1 MSENLSPL
9 DVANRYLD
17 AYNAFDLDTL
27 FSFLDENVYLIHHN
41 RGFVTEGKAATSD
54 LYRGTPDLIPDRQLG
69 ERSIAAV
76 DGNRV
81 VVQHVL
87 TGTPKVDLPFGPAGE
102 AFKIDIVTVFTVEN
116 GKVVK
121 YEDYG

>member
-1 MSENLSPL
+1 MAEALAPL
-9 DVANRYLD
+9 EVANKYLD

-27 FSFLDENVYLIHHN
+27 IGLMDENIYLIHHN
-41 RGFVTEGKAATSD
+41 RGFVTEGKEATAA
-54 LYRGTPDLIPDRQLG
+54 LYRGTPDLIPDRQLA
-69 ERSIAAV
+69 ERGAVTV
-76 DGNRV
+76 DGDRV

-87 TGTPKVDLPFGPAGE
+87 TGTPKVDLPFGPVGE
-102 AFKIDIVTVFTVEN
+102 PFRIDLATVFTVKN

>member
-1 MSENLSPL
+1 MSASSTPVEVVN
-9 DVANRYLD
+9 AYLD
-17 AYNAFDLDTL
+17 AYNDFDIDTMVSL
-27 FSFLDENVYLIHHN
+27 MDEDIYLIHHN
-41 RGFVTEGKAATSD
+41 RGFVTEGKEATEA

-69 ERSIAAV
+69 NRGEPII

-102 AFKIDIVTVFTVEN
+102 PFEIYITTVFTLEN

>member
-1 MSENLSPL
+1 MSETQTPL
-9 DVANRYLD
+9 EVVNRYLD

-27 FSFLDENVYLIHHN
+27 FALLDENVYLIHHN

-54 LYRGTPDLIPDRQLG
+54 LYRGTPDVIPDRQLS

-76 DGNRV
+76 DGGRV

-87 TGTPKVDLPFGPAGE
+87 TGTPKIDLPFGPAGE
-102 AFKIDIVTVFTVEN
+102 AFSIDIVTVFTIEN

>member
-1 MSENLSPL
+1 MTTALTPL
-9 DVANRYLD
+9 EVANKYLD
-17 AYNAFDLDTL
+17 AYNAFDLETL
-27 FSFLDENVYLIHHN
+27 FSLLDENVYFTHHN

-69 ERSIAAV
+69 ERSITAV
-76 DGNRV
+76 DGGRV

-87 TGTPKVDLPFGPAGE
+87 TGTPKVDLPFGPADQP
-102 AFKIDIVTVFTVEN
+102 FRIDIVTIFTIES